1 MGKRKLNEL
10 TIEKLQYDHD
20 LLKKEV
26 AYYRRD
32 NEALRN
38 DNMQIKETL
47 RALVQ
52 DESFWSEQA
61 VKSGIVFRLKNI
73 LNSLDNEQ

>member
-10 TIEKLQYDHD
+10 TIEKLQHDHD